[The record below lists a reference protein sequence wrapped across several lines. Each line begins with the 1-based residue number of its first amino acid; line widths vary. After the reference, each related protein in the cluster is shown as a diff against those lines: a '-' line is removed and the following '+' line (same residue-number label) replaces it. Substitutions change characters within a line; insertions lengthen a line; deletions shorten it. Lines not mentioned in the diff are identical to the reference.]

1 MEECNEERG
10 LPRFSDLGSDFFR
23 NRTARRAPLRET
35 LISSGED
42 YFPEPRPKKEAK
54 SKKKVSCFIPKRK
67 KEQLLYLILSPQL
80 SISVSLKINFIN
92 KVPSLYN

>member
-54 SKKKVSCFIPKRK
+54 SKKKSFLFHPKK
-67 KEQLLYLILSPQL
+67 KERTT
-80 SISVSLKINFIN
+80 SVSHSFSTVIHQCLT
-92 KVPSLYN
+92 